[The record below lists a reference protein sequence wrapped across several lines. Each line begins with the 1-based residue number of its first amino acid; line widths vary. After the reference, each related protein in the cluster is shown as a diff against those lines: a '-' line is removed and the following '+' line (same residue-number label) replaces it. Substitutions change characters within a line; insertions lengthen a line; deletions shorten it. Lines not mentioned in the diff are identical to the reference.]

1 MTQVL
6 YKGRKRMVHVGKSG
20 GRYVI
25 VQGAKK
31 YIRSKTGAVKKKVVK
46 KKPTTKKKVVK
57 KKPATKKKVVKKM
70 KGGDARNDLVTQM
83 ILIIQQMRRKKES
96 EEKIKTQMNKF
107 IRNRKD
113 ITKNIVNNAY
123 TACENEI

>member
-6 YKGRKRMVHVGKSG
+6 YKGRKRAVHVGKSG

-31 YIRSKTGAVKKKVVK
+31 YIRSKTGAVK

-70 KGGDARNDLVTQM
+70 KGGDASNDLVTQM